1 MAFRLRSQLSE
12 NQIESDVAS
21 YLGCI
26 TPIWSARFR
35 LISVNEQLTGAD
47 KLFNR
52 FLPIYMQFKV
62 SQGLKPE
69 RSFTDRIVRTPLTR
83 IIQYRE
89 ENNLSGNPILY
100 FQLRRQ
106 ARMAT
111 DFQHNIL
118 FKLNQPPDQFSLYI
132 APLTLNDSEYYKLM
146 HPKWYMRLS
155 PFDPFLHR
163 ELAVHDA
170 VIRKNILLGNNPFL
184 RHHISIP
191 PHTLVDTHE
200 HHYSYS
206 QTGGDVAWHGG
217 ELRQGDFRLSTQ
229 MNRILNYFYNSSN
242 IGFTAESFAEFIVK
256 FRQENGMSEYT
267 GRDNDARVDTI
278 RNFAYQLLQQYGIT
292 LMLLGDIEG

>member
-1 MAFRLRSQLSE
+1 MAFRVSSQLSE

-26 TPIWSARFR
+26 TPVWAAKFR

-62 SQGLKPE
+62 SQGLRPE
-69 RSFTDRIVRTPLTR
+69 RSLIDRVVRTPLTR
-83 IIQYRE
+83 IIHYRE

-106 ARMAT
+106 ARTAT

-118 FKLNQPPDQFSLYI
+118 FKLNQPPEQFSLYI
-132 APLTLNDSEYYKLM
+132 APLTLIDSEYDKLM
-146 HPKWYMRLS
+146 NPKWYMRFS

-163 ELAVHDA
+163 EMAVHDTSTK
-170 VIRKNILLGNNPFL
+170 KNILLGQNPFL
-184 RHHISIP
+184 RHHIAIP

-229 MNRILNYFYNSSN
+229 IIRIMNYFYNSPN
-242 IGFTAESFAEFIVK
+242 AGFTTERFAEFIIK
-256 FRQENGMSEYT
+256 FGQESGMGEYID
-267 GRDNDARVDTI
+267 RDNEERVDTI
-278 RNFAYQLLQQYGIT
+278 RNFAYQLWERYGIS
-292 LMLLGDIEG
+292 LMLLGEVKG